1 MKKVTYYFT
10 IILLFF
16 IAASFRL
23 RVRDKVQWMTIDEMH
38 TAFNKAP
45 RPIIV
50 DVYTSWCGWC
60 KVMDKETYRN
70 TKVANYI
77 NEHFYAVK
85 LDAET
90 KDAFDWNGKHYAY
103 NEAYKSNELA
113 VYLMGGQMSYPT
125 TVLLPSL
132 MSQPAPVAGFL
143 KPTELEAPLKFFAEE
158 TYKIKTYQ
166 QFIQNFKAS
175 W

>member
-10 IILLFF
+10 IVVLFF
-16 IAASFRL
+16 LVASFNSQDN
-23 RVRDKVQWMTIDEMH
+23 DKVQWMSVAELQ
-38 TAFNKAP
+38 TAYSKAP

-60 KVMDKETYRN
+60 KVMDKETYQN
-70 TKVANYI
+70 AKVANYI

-90 KDAFDWNGKHYAY
+90 KDIFYWNGKQYAY
-103 NEAYKSNELA
+103 NEAYQSNDLA
-113 VYLMGGQMSYPT
+113 VYLMAGQMSYPT

-132 MSQPAPVAGFL
+132 TSQPGPMAGFL
-143 KPTELEAPLKFFAEE
+143 KPKELEAPLKFFAEGN
-158 TYKIKTYQ
+158 YKTTTYQ
-166 QFIQNFKAS
+166 QFIQSFKGT

>member
-10 IILLFF
+10 VCLLFF
-16 IAASFRL
+16 ISASFNFPEK
-23 RVRDKVQWMTIDEMH
+23 DKVQWMSVAELN
-38 TAFNKAP
+38 TAYIKAP

-50 DVYTSWCGWC
+50 DIYTSWCGWC

-70 TKVANYI
+70 AKVANYI

-90 KDAFDWNGKHYAY
+90 KEVFDWNGKQYAY
-103 NEAYKSNELA
+103 NGAYQSNELA

-132 MSQPAPVAGFL
+132 TSQPAPMAGFL
-143 KPTELEAPLKFFAEE
+143 KPNELEAPLKFFAEE
-158 TYKIKTYQ
+158 NYKIKTYQ
-166 QFIQNFKAS
+166 QFIQSFKAS